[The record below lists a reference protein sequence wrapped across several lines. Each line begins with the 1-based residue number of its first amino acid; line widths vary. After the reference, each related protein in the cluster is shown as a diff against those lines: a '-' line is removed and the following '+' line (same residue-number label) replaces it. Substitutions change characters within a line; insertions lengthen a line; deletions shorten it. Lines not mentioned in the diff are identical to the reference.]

1 MSELE
6 NMINSVLSDPAQMEK
21 ISGLARSLMGGAEQP
36 SSEKPVNMLDSL
48 MSGGSPGPEL
58 DPAMLRRISALMGA
72 SDSGSSDK
80 RALLEAMKPYLS
92 EKRRQ
97 KMDRAL
103 RIARL
108 AKIAGIAM
116 GEMEGKGDV

>member
-6 NMINSVLSDPAQMEK
+6 DMINSVLSDPAQMEK
-21 ISGLARSLMGGAEQP
+21 ISGLAKSLMGGGQAEQSNDSPPLSDFGMDFDP
-36 SSEKPVNMLDSL
+36 SVLSRIGSL
-48 MSGGSPGPEL
+48 MSMNQQPSN
-58 DPAMLRRISALMGA
+58 
-72 SDSGSSDK
+72 DK
-80 RALLEAMKPYLS
+80 KALLEAMKPYLS

-97 KMDRAL
+97 KMDKAL

-116 GEMEGKGDV
+116 GELGEKGDV

>member
-1 MSELE
+1 VSELE
-6 NMINSVLSDPAQMEK
+6 DMINSVLSDPGQMER
-21 ISGLARSLMGGAEQP
+21 ISSLARSLMGGE
-36 SSEKPVNMLDSL
+36 E
-48 MSGGSPGPEL
+48 GGQSPAPPEP
-58 DPAMLRRISALMGA
+58 DGAMLGRLSALMGR
-72 SDSGSSDK
+72 DEGSDK

-108 AKIAGIAM
+108 ARIAGIAM

>member
-6 NMINSVLSDPAQMEK
+6 DMINSVLSDPAQMEM
-21 ISGLARSLMGGAEQP
+21 ISGLAKSLMGSGQSEHKADSMSTPEPDLGFDP
-36 SSEKPVNMLDSL
+36 SVLSRIGSL
-48 MSGGSPGPEL
+48 MSTGQQPSN
-58 DPAMLRRISALMGA
+58 
-72 SDSGSSDK
+72 DK
-80 RALLEAMKPYLS
+80 KALLEAMKPYLS

-97 KMDRAL
+97 KMDKAL

-116 GEMEGKGDV
+116 GEMGEKGDV

>member
-6 NMINSVLSDPAQMEK
+6 DMINSVLSDPAQMEK
-21 ISGLARSLMGGAEQP
+21 ISGLAKSLMGGGQAEQSPDSLPLSNNDSDFDP
-36 SSEKPVNMLDSL
+36 SLLSRISSL
-48 MSGGSPGPEL
+48 MSAGNQPSN
-58 DPAMLRRISALMGA
+58 
-72 SDSGSSDK
+72 DK

-97 KMDRAL
+97 KMDKAL

-108 AKIAGIAM
+108 ARIAGIAM
-116 GEMEGKGDV
+116 GEMGEKGDV